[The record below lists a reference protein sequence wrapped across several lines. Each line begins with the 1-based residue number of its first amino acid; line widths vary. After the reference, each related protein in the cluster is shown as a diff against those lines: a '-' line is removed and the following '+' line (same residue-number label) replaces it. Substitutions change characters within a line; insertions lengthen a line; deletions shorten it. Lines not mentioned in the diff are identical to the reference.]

1 MDWVSLIIVIIIAMV
16 LYEKLDD
23 INDTLI
29 EIRDLLEPPDI
40 GQRAEIFND
49 QSCTSGSA
57 PLLLPVPTES
67 SSSMMH
73 KLSSM
78 VSGCPSA

>member
-40 GQRAEIFND
+40 G
-49 QSCTSGSA
+49 
-57 PLLLPVPTES
+57 
-67 SSSMMH
+67 
-73 KLSSM
+73 
-78 VSGCPSA
+78 